1 MPILDRIPDISIT
14 ANASATVQSKLG
26 GLLNV
31 LGALETQGSGSPMT
45 TVVNIFSDLHTRL
58 DIDASPLTNG
68 LTTLVQGIH
77 NALPHNTL
85 AFVES
90 IEAEYE
96 KVTKLLAENDIARQ
110 VTDGRTLNDVAQAV
124 IQEALAGFEQHVGDL
139 TDGLLDHETLE
150 QWRAALAAIQQFEDD
165 FASHQAN
172 LLPFLTRHLL
182 GVAPD
187 LLDAPLAHV
196 HAVLNVLAPL
206 RDNALATVLDQ
217 PRQAIVTAYRALLT
231 ALNDIDPA
239 DAAVYAQIQAH
250 LDALDAANH
259 LLISGLSTLYS
270 QFEGLIAHHA
280 WDALFTT
287 YVDLLEVISIGDV
300 PTLDDVV
307 RPLESMLNELLSRVS
322 MVFDGEDL
330 RQRIG
335 LLSRTLRDAV
345 LTSPLGQI
353 RQALQSFLNNI
364 RQTIE
369 AVPTENVQHMA
380 EQMLGKVQEVIAGLD
395 IGQLHHEL
403 AQALANVEAFV
414 KNHLNDALKNNIQT
428 ALSALVSQL
437 NNLPLNDLLN
447 DLNGAIGQLQGLLTE
462 LENAVQG
469 QINSLTDLLRQ
480 AENLSYR
487 PVSDAAIGE
496 IDDLK
501 ARLQTINPN
510 ALSDAEKLALKA
522 ALAVLE
528 AIHLEDQVVAGLK
541 QGYHAAEAEVKNL
554 LNQITAALTQLRD
567 QFGAF
572 NPEVVLQ
579 PINTLLG
586 DANALLDRLN
596 ARILLGGL
604 HDQLQTMERTLQQLT
619 PGDLLKPLEEPFALV
634 IATLNRLDPTTWL
647 APLNTLYDQ
656 IDRVIDL
663 IDIVPVLTDLDRK
676 QRELLTSVRTTI
688 LTAFDQL
695 DLPEPLKGFFADMRP
710 LLELV
715 TEAIFGDPDTQLKQ
729 ISLSIRDKVNLETL
743 FVPLDAAF
751 LRLVHMVETV
761 PDADLTAAMN
771 TIRQTLGT
779 GMEVLNPQSIIG
791 QLRAGYGRLQE
802 LAPANLLAQTIN
814 LLAVKATFT
823 AKVSAAPPD
832 RHADVLAVSAR
843 FDAVFRVVSPTVSD
857 SQLQQLTPHH
867 QHLLNTLRQRIN
879 GLDSSEANQRYA
891 QLRTSLE
898 RLLPDFLLQPTPLTQ
913 ADILDGLYRMRPS
926 SKAARLEETLNRFL
940 QQLKPQERIIEPAID
955 EFFGGLRQ
963 VILLINPLTLRDDI
977 EAIYAVIR
985 TKVRIL
991 DPEQLATAI
1000 SALFDP
1006 VKEGLQAFNPATIKE
1021 QLDTT
1026 FNNVVYAVTV
1036 TAKQILDELVDIIDA
1051 QLRTLRATLKAV
1063 LDQLQATITGA
1074 LNTLKEIL
1082 KQLEDLVFV
1091 ELLDR
1096 FGRVIDNLDGSFDR
1110 ELARVANAFDQMLAA
1125 IPLDGGRS
1133 ESTGLSLA

>member
-353 RQALQSFLNNI
+353 R
-364 RQTIE
+364 
-369 AVPTENVQHMA
+369 
-380 EQMLGKVQEVIAGLD
+380 
-395 IGQLHHEL
+395 
-403 AQALANVEAFV
+403 QALANVEAFV

-1096 FGRVIDNLDGSFDR
+1096 FGRVIDNLGGSFDR
-1110 ELARVANAFDQMLAA
+1110 ELDRVANAFDQMLAA